1 MSYCINP
8 NCLKPDNHQDTL
20 FCQSCGSELLLEGC
34 YRVTRLLSDPNKP
47 SGFGTIYE
55 VDDNG
60 LRKILKVLH
69 NTHPKAVELFQQEA
83 NVLKQLQHPGI
94 PQVESDGY
102 FIYFPRNSQQPLHC
116 LVMEKIEG
124 MNLEEYLMRRNFQ
137 PIGERAAVRWL
148 KQLAEI
154 LHQVHQQQYFHR
166 DIKPP
171 NIMLRPDGQLV
182 LIDFGTAREVTQTF
196 IHKVSGQQVTGIIST
211 GYTPPEQMNGKAVPQ
226 SDFFALGRTFV
237 YLLTGKT
244 PDTFYEDP
252 RNGQL
257 IWRNSNPEISAG
269 LADFIDYLIAPFPG
283 NRPRDTAEILN
294 IITQLENTYRSSNPK
309 FAPKTPIYQPQ
320 NNSNNNN
327 NYPPKTPVYQPQN
340 NNNNSPPKI
349 PVYQPNNNNQTL
361 VSLNYAGFWQRFLAY
376 LIDLAIL
383 AILGASIGYI
393 FGFTFPSLSSSY
405 YTYSTTAAANNA
417 GASGLISSIGGT
429 FGGLGSFFLLI
440 AIFTATTGSGPDIIP
455 TFLTVILCWLYFT
468 GLEAF
473 SKQQATIGKMV
484 LGLAVTDVN
493 GHDISFAKA
502 NMRYWLKTVSS
513 IGFYIGYLII
523 GLHQKKQSL
532 HDLLAGTV
540 VIKKR

>member
-8 NCLKPDNHQDTL
+8 NCLKPQNNQDTL

-34 YRVTRLLSDPNKP
+34 YRAVRLLSNPNKP

-55 VDDNG
+55 VDDHG

-94 PQVESDGY
+94 PKVESDGY

-124 MNLEEYLMRRNFQ
+124 MNLEEYLTQRNFQ
-137 PIGERAAVRWL
+137 PIGERAALRWL

-211 GYTPPEQMNGKAVPQ
+211 GYTPQEQMHGKAVPQ

-244 PDTFYEDP
+244 PDFFNEDP
-252 RNGQL
+252 RTGQL
-257 IWRNSNPEISAG
+257 IWRDSTTEISQS
-269 LADFIDYLIAPFPG
+269 LADLIDYLIAPFPG
-283 NRPRDTAEILN
+283 NRPKDTAELLN
-294 IITQLENTYRSSNPK
+294 LVTQLENTYRSSNPK
-309 FAPKTPIYQPQ
+309 FSQKQPSFQ
-320 NNSNNNN
+320 HNHHQ
-327 NYPPKTPVYQPQN
+327 TPVYL
-340 NNNNSPPKI
+340 K
-349 PVYQPNNNNQTL
+349 
-361 VSLNYAGFWQRFLAY
+361 YAGFWQRFIAY
-376 LIDLAIL
+376 LIDLALL

-393 FGFTFPSLSSSY
+393 FGFTFPYFSHPT
-405 YTYSTTAAANNA
+405 YTYSTTSAANNA
-417 GASGLISSIGGT
+417 GISGLFASIGGT
-429 FGGLGSFFLLI
+429 FGGMGILFLLI
-440 AIFTATTGSGPDIIP
+440 AIITAYSPGGGPDIIP
-455 TFLTVILCWLYFT
+455 SFLAVILCWLYFT
-468 GLEAF
+468 VLETF
-473 SKQQATIGKMV
+473 SKQQATIGKML
-484 LGLAVTDVN
+484 LGITVSDLKGN
-493 GHDISFAKA
+493 DISFFKA
-502 NMRYWLKTVSS
+502 NLRYWIKTISTIGLF
-513 IGFYIGYLII
+513 IGFII
-523 GLHQKKQSL
+523 IPLHQKKQAL
-532 HDLLAGTV
+532 HDLLAGTL

>member
-8 NCLKPDNHQDTL
+8 NCLKPENKHDAL

-34 YRVTRLLSDPNKP
+34 YRAARLLSDPNKP

-55 VDDNG
+55 VEDHG
-60 LRKILKVLH
+60 RQKILKVLH
-69 NTHPKAVELFQQEA
+69 NNHPKAVELFQQEA

-124 MNLEEYLMRRNFQ
+124 MNLEEYLTRRNFQ
-137 PIGERAAVRWL
+137 PIGERAAIRWL

-166 DIKPP
+166 DIKPA

-237 YLLTGKT
+237 YLLTGKS
-244 PDTFYEDP
+244 PDCFHEDS
-252 RNGQL
+252 RTGQL
-257 IWRNSNPEISAG
+257 IWRDNTTEISPS
-269 LADFIDYLIAPFPG
+269 LADLIDYLVSPFPG
-283 NRPRDTAEILN
+283 NRPKDTAELLN
-294 IITQLENTYRSSNPK
+294 IVTQLENTYRTSNPK
-309 FAPKTPIYQPQ
+309 FSQKQAQVPVNSQ
-320 NNSNNNN
+320 NN
-327 NYPPKTPVYQPQN
+327 YQQTPVYQTPI
-340 NNNNSPPKI
+340 S
-349 PVYQPNNNNQTL
+349 QTP
-361 VSLNYAGFWQRFLAY
+361 VSLNYVGFWQRFVAY
-376 LIDLAIL
+376 CIDLLIL
-383 AILGASIGYI
+383 SILGASIGYI
-393 FGFTFPSLSSSY
+393 FGLTFPNFSHSA

-417 GASGLISSIGGT
+417 GISGLFTSIGGT
-429 FGGLGSFFLLI
+429 FGGLGVLFLLT
-440 AIFTATTGSGPDIIP
+440 AILTNYSPEGGPDIIP
-455 TFLTVILCWLYFT
+455 TLLAVILCWLYFT
-468 GLEAF
+468 VLETF
-473 SKQQATIGKMV
+473 SKQQATIGKMF
-484 LGLAVTDVN
+484 LGITVTDLN
-493 GHDISFAKA
+493 GNDISFFKA
-502 NMRYWLKTVSS
+502 NLRYWLKTISTIGLF
-513 IGFYIGYLII
+513 IGFIII
-523 GLHQKKQSL
+523 GLHNKKQAL
-532 HDLLAGTV
+532 HDLIAGTV